1 MSWREHY
8 GDPRLLRKARSVPRG
23 FYSDHNDDDNYSGVD
38 KSLEN
43 EGGIPNGI
51 GLLVLVGAMLILI
64 TIGSA
69 VLDNPIWEWVEIPA
83 LEGITMDT
91 SIPIEG
97 ELPDLA
103 GFDLNWV
110 WQGLLILIVI
120 IVIAKGIRII
130 RPTHRAAVETLGKY
144 SSFKKS
150 GITYVLPFIQKLYDV
165 NITDQLVDVQRQEVI
180 TKDNLN
186 CKVDAQVYYKVGDT
200 EDDLKKALY
209 KVNDYERQ
217 IVQLAKT
224 TLRSVI
230 GDNDFKTVNS
240 QRGKLNEQVF
250 KTMEKETK
258 DWGINLVRVELKEIE
273 PPADVQDT
281 MNMVIKADNDKQSA
295 INFANA
301 VETKA
306 DGQRRAIIKDAEGV
320 KRSQILKA
328 EGEAQAIK
336 TVAEA
341 KAEEIKLVNESAEK
355 YFKGNAQIL
364 EKLQVTRD
372 ALQRNTKYIMSKEGI
387 SPTLVVNESGDVV
400 VPIAKHTPKRRPSS
414 EVTQEY

>member
-1 MSWREHY
+1 MSWRDQY
-8 GDPRLLRKARSVPRG
+8 TGDPRLLRKARSVPRG
-23 FYSDHNDDDNYSGVD
+23 FYSDRKDDNNGDDRSYVEDKDGV
-38 KSLEN
+38 
-43 EGGIPNGI
+43 GNGV
-51 GLLVLVGAMLILI
+51 GLLILGMAMLILI

-69 VLDNPIWEWVEIPA
+69 ILDNPIWEWVEIPA
-83 LEGITMDT
+83 LDVTMDT

-97 ELPDLA
+97 ELPDMA
-103 GFDLNWV
+103 GFDLNWI
-110 WQGLLILIVI
+110 WQGILILIVI
-120 IVIAKGIRII
+120 IIIAKGIRII
-130 RPTHRAAVETLGKY
+130 RPTHRAAVETLGRY
-144 SSFKKS
+144 TGFKKS
-150 GITYVLPFIQKLYDV
+150 GITYVVPFIQQLYSV

-186 CKVDAQVYYKVGDT
+186 CKVDAQVYYKVGDI
-200 EDDLKKALY
+200 EEDLKKALY

-217 IVQLAKT
+217 IVNLAKT

-230 GDNDFKTVNS
+230 GDNDFKIVNS

-320 KRSQILKA
+320 KRSQILRA

-341 KAEEIKLVNESAEK
+341 KALEIKLVNESAEK
-355 YFKGNAQIL
+355 YFKGNAQTL

-372 ALQRNTKYIMSKEGI
+372 AMQDNTKYIMSKDGI
-387 SPTLVVNESGDVV
+387 SPTLVVNETGDTI
-400 VPIAKHTPKRRPSS
+400 VPVPTPKRRPSKT